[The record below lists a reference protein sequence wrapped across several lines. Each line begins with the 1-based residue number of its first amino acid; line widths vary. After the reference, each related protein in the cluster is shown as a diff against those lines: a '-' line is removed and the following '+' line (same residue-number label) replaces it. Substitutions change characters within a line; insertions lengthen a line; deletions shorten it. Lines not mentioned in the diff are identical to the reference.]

1 MDRYGKVVQL
11 TPTGSAPSVEAR
23 SPGRSSGTAGLVQ
36 RKRAPGSAVQMLRD
50 PVQLTPAGA
59 AGGGAAAGARTPKGQ
74 TGGNLGGAVDA
85 KARQILAAAQAA
97 AASDPSAAPPSA
109 AGPGADA
116 SGGAPVQRMVQFEG
130 DGGDV
135 ASTDVIHSAAE
146 HGISGGG
153 GSLPHADKIQASFG
167 ADFDVS
173 GISAHVGGAAAEA
186 CDTMGASAYATG
198 DHVAFGAT
206 PDLHTA
212 AHEAAHVVQQKHGVQ
227 LYGGVGE
234 VGDTYERHADAV
246 ADRVV
251 AGESAADLLS
261 SFTGGGGGGVQQK
274 KVQLS
279 ATTGATGGG
288 GGETAAVT
296 GTAPTGG
303 GGTGGTGGATHVDHY
318 KVELKAWI
326 PHRQVVDPEEPLR
339 ASDWLD
345 TLTSIAGH
353 GPASLQYEYHSHY
366 GGDNHTG
373 YDGTSR
379 AQASIEFDWDGTTIS
394 GFRMSTPTGAS
405 PSHRHYNYRAWVE
418 TLWGAGPD
426 FEIASGSDTDTG
438 PAGGGCSGRAAGTN
452 GHLTIAAP
460 NLMTMGPAPDI
471 NSDLD
476 FFLAGSTMNL
486 VWLTDLFPSH
496 GYRVYKNG
504 AAIKT
509 QVVNDASGVNAEGVA
524 GAVNLGT
531 RLISQTN
538 VGIGTAP

>member
-1 MDRYGKVVQL
+1 M
-11 TPTGSAPSVEAR
+11 AP
-23 SPGRSSGTAGLVQ
+23 AG
-36 RKRAPGSAVQMLRD
+36 
-50 PVQLTPAGA
+50 GA
-59 AGGGAAAGARTPKGQ
+59 AGGAAAATPATPKGQ

-85 KARQILAAAQAA
+85 KARQIVAAAQAA
-97 AASDPSAAPPSA
+97 AASNPSAAPPGEA
-109 AGPGADA
+109 AN
-116 SGGAPVQRMVQFEG
+116 SGGGSVQRQVQFDG

-146 HGISGGG
+146 HGVSGAGG
-153 GSLPHADKIQASFG
+153 ALPHADKIQAAFG
-167 ADFDVS
+167 SDFDVS
-173 GISAHVGGAAAEA
+173 GIQAHVGGAAAEA
-186 CDTMGASAYATG
+186 CDTMGASAFATG

-234 VGDTYERHADAV
+234 VGDSYERHADAV

-288 GGETAAVT
+288 GGETAPIS

-303 GGTGGTGGATHVDHY
+303 GGGTGGATHVDHF

-345 TLTSIAGH
+345 TLSSSIVNH
-353 GPASLQYEYHSHY
+353 GPASLHYEYHSHY
-366 GGDNHTG
+366 GGDNHAG
-373 YDGTSR
+373 YDGSSR
-379 AQASIEFDWDGTTIS
+379 AQATIEFDWDGTTIS
-394 GFRMSTPTGAS
+394 GFRSSTPMGAS
-405 PSHRHYNYRAWVE
+405 PSHRHYNYRAYVE

-426 FEIASGSDTDTG
+426 IEIASGSDTDTG
-438 PAGGGCSGRAAGTN
+438 PAGGGCSGRASGTS

-476 FFLAGSTMNL
+476 FFLGGSTMNL

-509 QVVNDASGVNAEGVA
+509 QVVNDASGVNAEGVI